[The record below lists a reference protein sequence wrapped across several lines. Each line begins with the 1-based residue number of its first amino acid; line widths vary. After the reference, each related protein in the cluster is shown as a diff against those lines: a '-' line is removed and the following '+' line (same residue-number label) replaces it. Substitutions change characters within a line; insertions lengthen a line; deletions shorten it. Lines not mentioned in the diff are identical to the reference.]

1 MKHLSLHL
9 QRTDLSCVN
18 DYIYTITCEW
28 NSTAWLTSRNCTLH
42 SIRDTF
48 QGKKEKICSLNTTR
62 SCSVTLSNIISFT
75 TEIELYV
82 LCNQTWM
89 DGVKSYRPSQHVKLR
104 PPGKLKINRTL
115 LMWSLEANFPEF
127 IKNYLF
133 ELQVK
138 DKQQSWEEVKPI
150 QVYGMSMS
158 VANSSMCARECE
170 ARIRIKPLET
180 KSTDQIRGIWSDWS
194 SVVTWKTSISN
205 TINFSQPEVTGIMVG
220 FAVLV
225 LILLILTPLSIY
237 RHKCGLKMGCEHIP
251 DPSTYFQPLI
261 IEHKGN
267 FQAWLGSQHSTS
279 LFLPSQS
286 FNCEISPID
295 EVSEAWGSPLTAS
308 TLFLY
313 TNQTATLQQQMM
325 DTSQL
330 SSGVS
335 NMGYFYSEHQPGSVC
350 VDSCPVYFSYH
361 PEGGSLQTS
370 MSYERLQGTEPTS
383 PDSGFG
389 MEAEKEE
396 DDYEEDDED
405 ATTGNGANECSG
417 INMQHLV
424 SFVLSMPE
432 SSRVTVPP
440 CFAQLTPW
448 HEEAESPGTSVNSES
463 QDSPAVRPSS
473 MVVQP
478 CNSGY
483 LTLKEMQKYSNK
495 SI

>member
-1 MKHLSLHL
+1 
-9 QRTDLSCVN
+9 
-18 DYIYTITCEW
+18 
-28 NSTAWLTSRNCTLH
+28 
-42 SIRDTF
+42 
-48 QGKKEKICSLNTTR
+48 
-62 SCSVTLSNIISFT
+62 
-75 TEIELYV
+75 
-82 LCNQTWM
+82 
-89 DGVKSYRPSQHVKLR
+89 
-104 PPGKLKINRTL
+104 
-115 LMWSLEANFPEF
+115 
-127 IKNYLF
+127 
-133 ELQVK
+133 
-138 DKQQSWEEVKPI
+138 
-150 QVYGMSMS
+150 
-158 VANSSMCARECE
+158 MCARECE
-170 ARIRIKPLET
+170 ARIRIKPFET

-205 TINFSQPEVTGIMVG
+205 TINSSQPEVTVVRIEQKCSRVG
-220 FAVLV
+220 TVVNQRQGRGGRGSLMHMRSEGWSNRQAPVAQTAEDVHDVNARGVTTVLAAKGDQHN
-225 LILLILTPLSIY
+225 I
-237 RHKCGLKMGCEHIP
+237 RQG
-251 DPSTYFQPLI
+251 PLI

-267 FQAWLGSQHSTS
+267 FQAWLGPQHSTS

-448 HEEAESPGTSVNSES
+448 HEEAESPGTNVNSES